1 VNIFGGVNMAGL
13 ANIFTRFKKQ
23 VETSDQNHDDSLKT
37 HYYKAT
43 FNQLFQSVE
52 KLFHEDADCR
62 VTTVSKEHGEIA
74 VEVSKPISC
83 FLIVTIV
90 SVKPMETAVDFSISS
105 EKFSLFGTYPD
116 LKKRIMAYYEQ
127 INKLHNLV
135 GIRRNS

>member
-1 VNIFGGVNMAGL
+1 MAAMVNIFS
-13 ANIFTRFKKQ
+13 RFKKQ
-23 VETSDQNHDDSLKT
+23 LETSDRNTDDSLKT

-52 KLFHEDADCR
+52 KLFHDDADCR

-74 VEVSKPISC
+74 VEINKPTPC

-90 SVKPMETAVDFSISS
+90 SVKPMETAVDFNISS
-105 EKFSLFGTYPD
+105 ESFSLLGMYPQ
-116 LKKRIMAYYEQ
+116 LKKRVEAYYEK

-135 GIRRNS
+135 EIRKNS